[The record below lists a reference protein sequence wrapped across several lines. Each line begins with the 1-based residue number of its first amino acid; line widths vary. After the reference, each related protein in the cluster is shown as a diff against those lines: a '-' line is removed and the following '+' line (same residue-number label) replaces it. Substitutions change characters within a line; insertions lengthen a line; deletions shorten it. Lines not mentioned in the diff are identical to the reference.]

1 MKKNLATFIS
11 TSISANRRFIP
22 LFTTATFFFVTYAI
36 GAVFFEGMRK
46 PQIFLNLF
54 RTQPFLLIAAVGGT
68 FVILSGGGGID
79 LSVAG
84 IIALTG
90 TASAAL
96 LRSGWN
102 PWLVMLLMLVMGVFI
117 GSIMGSLVTFLK
129 VQPFIA
135 TLAFLWIGRG
145 LSFLISDVSIPIY
158 NPTYTLLS
166 QTKILIPGLSDPV
179 SKTGPFILLLVVL
192 VLVVYALAIYILHYT
207 RFDRTVYAIGGNEQS
222 ARLMGLR
229 VNATK
234 MGVYAL
240 AGFFSALA
248 GITHSIYVGGGH
260 GLYVPGLELM
270 VIASVVMGGTMLT
283 GGVGYILGTCLV
295 LWRNRKTLI
304 PVGVT
309 LCLIV
314 FTISGFSLLFSGTTS
329 TACQDKPFRQE
340 QAASLMKDGAVIT
353 YERNGG
359 STCIDEL
366 YAIYPDGTIKGND
379 DDRNVEKQA
388 TPEEV
393 TTLLEGIAGLGWFT
407 EELYST
413 WHTPCG
419 QCYTYFTSVS
429 YQGQVKTVQAVN
441 GGTDAP
447 DQYWMVV
454 SLINGVIPPIPP
466 TQ

>member
-102 PWLVMLLMLVMGVFI
+102 PWLVMLLMLVMGVFF
-117 GSIMGSLVTFLK
+117 GTIMESLVTFMK

-145 LSFLISDVSIPIY
+145 LSFFISDVSIPIN

-179 SKTGPFILLLVVL
+179 SKTGPYISLLVVL
-192 VLVVYALAIYILHYT
+192 ALAVYALAIYIAHYT
-207 RFDRTVYAIGGNEQS
+207 RFGRTVYAIGGNEQS

-234 MGVYAL
+234 MGSMRWPGSSLRWRAL
-240 AGFFSALA
+240 PTASTSAA
-248 GITHSIYVGGGH
+248 D
-260 GLYVPGLELM
+260 M
-270 VIASVVMGGTMLT
+270 VFMS
-283 GGVGYILGTCLV
+283 
-295 LWRNRKTLI
+295 
-304 PVGVT
+304 
-309 LCLIV
+309 
-314 FTISGFSLLFSGTTS
+314 
-329 TACQDKPFRQE
+329 Q
-340 QAASLMKDGAVIT
+340 
-353 YERNGG
+353 
-359 STCIDEL
+359 
-366 YAIYPDGTIKGND
+366 
-379 DDRNVEKQA
+379 
-388 TPEEV
+388 
-393 TTLLEGIAGLGWFT
+393 
-407 EELYST
+407 
-413 WHTPCG
+413 
-419 QCYTYFTSVS
+419 VS
-429 YQGQVKTVQAVN
+429 
-441 GGTDAP
+441 
-447 DQYWMVV
+447 
-454 SLINGVIPPIPP
+454 S
-466 TQ
+466 